1 MSVCLQQQ
9 RLTYVRD
16 ACEECLSTATF
27 DAVVSLSNLRL
38 RVLAQGDIQRSLA
51 ELARVLAPG
60 LSLSLSLSL
69 SLAELAR
76 VLAPGVCVCVCVR
89 ACRRT
94 CPRAR
99 ARSISSLSLH
109 PLGVGVWGLG
119 FTVSGFGLSAT
130 PDILCAVKGL
140 GAGGW
145 GLGFGA
151 WGLRAGLDYLE
162 SEGMY
167 ARS

>member
-38 RVLAQGDIQRSLA
+38 RALAQGDIQRSLA

-76 VLAPGVCVCVCVR
+76 VLAPGVCVCVCVCVR
-89 ACRRT
+89 VAEL
-94 CPRAR
+94 AR
-99 ARSISSLSLH
+99 VLAPGPSPPFLSTL
-109 PLGVGVWGLG
+109 
-119 FTVSGFGLSAT
+119 
-130 PDILCAVKGL
+130 
-140 GAGGW
+140 
-145 GLGFGA
+145 
-151 WGLRAGLDYLE
+151 
-162 SEGMY
+162 
-167 ARS
+167 